1 MVSDVETGLR
11 LKHNEVT
18 DMTSR
23 KTRRVPTVF
32 TRGRAAM
39 VALSALLIGACTLSV
54 EDPDVAL
61 PDNVGGKAGL
71 PTQLAAAVGDFQVA
85 FSGTGGGTGAE
96 GLANMTGLL
105 TDEFF
110 FTETFPTRVQVDKRN
125 VDRNNSTMG
134 AIFFNVQRARAS
146 AFRAQTQFAD
156 LAPTDSSYSEALS
169 LDGFS
174 WLMMA
179 EAYCSGV
186 PVSHFDEAGKLVA
199 GTPLTTQQL
208 LDTAI
213 VRFTLARQIATGT
226 KPSTFLENLARV
238 GNARALMF
246 KGNAQLAAAS
256 TLVASVPTSFEY
268 RIFSSANT
276 DRQNNGLWEFNWNE
290 GRWTQANSEGVNGLP
305 FRNGDPRTPF
315 VNLGVG
321 FDQSTALF
329 GTLKYADRDASTVL
343 ADGVEARL
351 IQAEASLA
359 AGQNAAALSTLNT
372 LRAAVTGLTPLTD
385 AGTATARQDQLF
397 RERAFWL
404 YLTGHRLG
412 DLRRLSRAAP
422 LGYGRSAESVFP
434 TGTYRGRGG
443 GVYGTDV
450 NFPVPIEEEA
460 NPNFTGCL
468 DRNP

>member
-1 MVSDVETGLR
+1 M
-11 LKHNEVT
+11 HNEVT

-23 KTRRVPTVF
+23 NTRRVPTVF
-32 TRGRAAM
+32 SRGRIAM
-39 VALSALLIGACTLSV
+39 LSFSALLLSGCSLSI
-54 EDPDVAL
+54 EDPDVAR
-61 PDNVGGKAGL
+61 PSNVAGKAGL
-71 PTQLAAAVGDFQVA
+71 PTLLASAVGDFQVA
-85 FSGTGGGTGAE
+85 FSGTGGGTGFE

-110 FTETFPTRVQVDKRN
+110 FTETFPTRVQVDKRS

-146 AFRAQTQFAD
+146 AFRAQLAYES

-169 LDGFS
+169 LEGYA
-174 WLMMA
+174 WLQMA

-186 PVSHFDEAGKLVA
+186 PVSHFDENGKLVA

-208 LDTAI
+208 VDTAI
-213 VRFTLARQIATGT
+213 ARFTKAQGIGTG
-226 KPSTFLENLARV
+226 PAHSTYLENLARV
-238 GNARALMF
+238 GQARALMF
-246 KGNAQLAAAS
+246 KGNAQLAAAA
-256 TLVASVPTSFEY
+256 TLVAGVPTNFAY
-268 RIFSSANT
+268 RIFSSSNT

-290 GRWTQANSEGVNGLP
+290 GRWTQANSEGTNGLP

-321 FDQSTALF
+321 FDQQRALF
-329 GTLKYADRDASTVL
+329 GTLKYPDRDAATVL

-351 IQAEASLA
+351 IQAESQLA
-359 AGQNAAALSTLNT
+359 AGQTAASLATLNA
-372 LRAAVTGLTPLTD
+372 LRAGVTGLTPLAD
-385 AGTATARQDQLF
+385 AGTATGRQDQLF
-397 RERAFWL
+397 RERAFWM

-412 DLRRLSRAAP
+412 DMRRLSRPAP
-422 LGYGRSAESVFP
+422 LGYGRSSQTVFP
-434 TGTYRGRGG
+434 TGTYTGRGG